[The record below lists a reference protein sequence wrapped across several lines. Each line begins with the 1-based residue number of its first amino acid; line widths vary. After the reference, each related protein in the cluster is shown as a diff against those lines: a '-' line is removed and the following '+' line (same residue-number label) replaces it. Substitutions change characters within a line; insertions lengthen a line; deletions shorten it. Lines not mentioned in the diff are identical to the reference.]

1 MGTESE
7 PVRVSE
13 TQAARAGLRDPPAC
27 LCHSSA
33 GFFMCSFSSH
43 QFSSWRLD
51 LLFWP
56 LHDLVLNETCG
67 IKKKKIPR
75 NGLLVGS
82 ASPCSMT
89 QWALSLGKG

>member
-33 GFFMCSFSSH
+33 GFFMCSFSSL

-67 IKKKKIPR
+67 IKKKK
-75 NGLLVGS
+75 
-82 ASPCSMT
+82 SPEMVS
-89 QWALSLGKG
+89 WLALHLHAP